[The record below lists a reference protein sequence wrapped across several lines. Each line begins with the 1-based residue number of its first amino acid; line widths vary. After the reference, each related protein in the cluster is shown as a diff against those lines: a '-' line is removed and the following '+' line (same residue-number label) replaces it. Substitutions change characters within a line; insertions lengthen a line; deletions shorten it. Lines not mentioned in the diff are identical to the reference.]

1 MNMVMSVS
9 EQNILHGEDGRAV
22 YYCWSRLAFQNIAM
36 KYILRYR
43 VALGSHGLRTSCLAP
58 YHVAPTQH
66 FNFRRVRT
74 ATISVSS
81 CERSIRSITRSLI

>member
-1 MNMVMSVS
+1 MNMVMNVL
-9 EQNILHGEDGRAV
+9 EQNIFRGEDERAV
-22 YYCWSRLAFQNIAM
+22 YYCWSRLAFQSFAM

-43 VALGSHGLRTSCLAP
+43 VALGSHRWRTSSLAP

-74 ATISVSS
+74 ATMSVSS
-81 CERSIRSITRSLI
+81 CERSISSISRSLI